1 MHIRKEISTDYETVY
16 SVVKRAFESAEHAD
30 GNEQDL
36 VNALRK
42 GDAFIPELSLVAEVD
57 GKIVGHIMFT
67 KATVDG
73 KTVLALA
80 PMSALPECQRK
91 GIGKALIREGHK
103 IAKELG
109 YTYSIVLGS
118 EKYYPKSGYSPA
130 EGFGIKAPFDVPNE
144 NFMACKLVETDVTI
158 HGTIKYAPEFGIE

>member
-1 MHIRKEISTDYETVY
+1 MIIRQERSKDFPSVY
-16 SVVKRAFESAEHAD
+16 ALVKAAFESAEHAD

-42 GDAFIPELSLVAEVD
+42 SDSYIPELSLIAEVD

-67 KATVDG
+67 KLKIGNQVQ
-73 KTVLALA
+73 LALA
-80 PMSALPECQRK
+80 PLSVMPEYQKR
-91 GIGKALIREGHK
+91 GVGTALIQEGHK
-103 IAKELG
+103 RAKALG
-109 YTYSIVLGS
+109 YGYSVVLGS

-130 EGFGIKAPFDVPNE
+130 EGFGINAPFDVPSE
-144 NFMACKLVETDVTI
+144 NFMACVLNETGAEI